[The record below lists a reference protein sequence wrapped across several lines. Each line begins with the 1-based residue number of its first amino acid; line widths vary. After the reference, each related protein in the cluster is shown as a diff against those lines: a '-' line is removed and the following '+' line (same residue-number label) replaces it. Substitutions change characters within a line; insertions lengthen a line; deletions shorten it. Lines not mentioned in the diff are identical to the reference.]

1 MKRVLVIAAALAGV
15 VAVPGAR
22 AQKPLPPLARA
33 LDLERRGS
41 YAAAADAYAGV
52 LTTTPADPVALL
64 GLERALE
71 PLNRTAE
78 VIPRA
83 RAALA
88 VNSALFAAHSVLVRS
103 WIAVGPADSV
113 GPAVDRWARAA
124 PGDESPY
131 REWAVGLSVHGSRAA
146 AKAAITLARQR
157 LGRADVLASEAA
169 QVASAERDWSGAVT
183 EWLAAIRQMP
193 GFRYTALSALA
204 PAAPAEQPTILRDLQ
219 RDASTEG
226 RMLAATLLA
235 RWGDPVGGFRILS
248 PALPADNV
256 QAVERLN
263 QFVEQLQAGGA
274 AADAR
279 RAEGM
284 ALEASA
290 FRLSGASASRARVLA
305 ARAYSDAGDR
315 EAARRMLTDV
325 ADGRTSGSASSTDAR
340 TTLIG
345 VLADEGKADEA
356 ERQLNA
362 AKKAISTDEYASLNR
377 RVAWGVAR
385 NGQLDRAEQLLKAD
399 STVEGF
405 AVSGR
410 IALLRGDIRG
420 AADRLRAA
428 GPYAGTREE
437 IAARAT
443 WLSLLQR
450 IEADTMPALGR
461 ALLKLERGDSAGAT
475 RALEQVAGTLA
486 PDQGGA
492 ELRLWTGRI
501 ELARGR
507 KSEAERLFREAA
519 TEAAPATAPAA
530 ELELGRLLI
539 ALGRRDD
546 AVQTLEHMILTYSSS
561 ALVPQARRA
570 LDEAKG
576 AIPRT

>member
-1 MKRVLVIAAALAGV
+1 MKRALVIAAALAGLL
-15 VAVPGAR
+15 AGPGAR
-22 AQKPLPPLARA
+22 AQQQPLPPLARA

-52 LTTTPADPVALL
+52 LTTTPADPAALL
-64 GLERALE
+64 GLERALQ

-113 GPAVDRWARAA
+113 RPAVERWARAA

-131 REWAVGLSVHGSRAA
+131 REWVVGLTVHGDRAA
-146 AKAAITLARQR
+146 ARAAIARARQR
-157 LGRADVLASEAA
+157 LGQADVLASEAA

-219 RDASTEG
+219 RDASAEA

-248 PALPADNV
+248 PALPSDNV

-263 QFVEQLQAGGA
+263 QFVEQLRAGDA
-274 AADAR
+274 TAEAR

-290 FRLSGASASRARVLA
+290 ARLSGAPASRARVLA
-305 ARAYSDAGDR
+305 ARAYSDGGDR
-315 EAARRMLTDV
+315 EAARRMLT
-325 ADGRTSGSASSTDAR
+325 GSAASADAR

-362 AKKAISTDEYASLNR
+362 AKRTIATDEYASLNR
-377 RVAWGVAR
+377 RVAWGLAR
-385 NGQLDRAEQLLKAD
+385 NGQLDRAEKSLEAD

-437 IAARAT
+437 IVARAT

-450 IEADTMPALGR
+450 IEADTIPALGR
-461 ALLKLERGDSAGAT
+461 AFLKLERGDSAGAT
-475 RALEQVAGTLA
+475 RALEEVAGTLA
-486 PDQGGA
+486 PDKGGA

-519 TEAAPATAPAA
+519 TEAAPSTAPAA

-539 ALGRRDD
+539 AVGRRDD